1 MTLIAPYLSFVLRKS
16 DAAVT
21 LIFFF
26 EKKLF
31 DAEINNDG
39 TKFCSRLLPTG

>member
-1 MTLIAPYLSFVLRKS
+1 MTLIEPYLMFVLGKS

-21 LIFFF
+21 LIFLF
-26 EKKLF
+26 EKQVF